1 MEIHFLN
8 ARTLQN
14 RNEQKARHFELQ
26 SHLHSGAEQGKETAR
41 EGLHGEGLS
50 HVLSKEQCGSL
61 TPVSL
66 VQRRDYL

>member
-1 MEIHFLN
+1 METHFLN

-26 SHLHSGAEQGKETAR
+26 SQLHFGAEQGKETAR
-41 EGLHGEGLS
+41 EGLHGQGLF
-50 HVLSKEQCGSL
+50 LSKEQCGSL